1 MDTVWSQYIQG
12 CMTLYTS
19 RRLRFHDRF
28 RDRYLPLFDL
38 PEGPLRILEI
48 GCGPGALAEAL
59 HRWYPLA
66 EITGL
71 DRDREF
77 VRFAREHVP
86 GVEFRE
92 GDATDLPFP
101 DGSFDVTISNT
112 VQEHVEPS
120 AFFGE
125 QLRVLKPGGVC
136 LVLSSRKGLHAA
148 APSLEWNGEERAFW
162 EKVTALDDSME
173 RFAVARYAMSERE
186 LPAAMEQHG
195 FREVRTGYA
204 AADLTPDDPTVG
216 PELAREMILSGK
228 YNDLE
233 ALEAAAR
240 TLGDRLDPAELE
252 MVKRRIEEKYDRR
265 LTQHAAGEK
274 QWETVVS
281 LIMIL
286 RGVKPEANA
295 A

>member
-1 MDTVWSQYIQG
+1 MDTVWSQMIQG
-12 CMTLYTS
+12 CMTLYAS

-28 RDRYLPLFDL
+28 RDRWLPLFDL
-38 PEGPLRILEI
+38 ADRTLRILEI

-59 HRWYPLA
+59 RRWYPRA

-77 VRFAREHVP
+77 IHFARERVP
-86 GVEFRE
+86 GVEFLA

-101 DGSFDVTISNT
+101 AGSFDVTVSNT
-112 VQEHVEPS
+112 VQEHVEPG

-125 QLRVLKPGGVC
+125 QLRVLRPGGVC

-148 APSLEWNGEERAFW
+148 APCLAWDEAERAFW

-173 RFAVARYAMSERE
+173 QYGICRYPMSEAE
-186 LPAAMEQHG
+186 LPAAMEKYG
-195 FREVRTGYA
+195 FRDVRTGYA
-204 AADLTPDDPTVG
+204 AVDLTPDDPAVA

-228 YNDLE
+228 YNDVE

-240 TLGDRLDPAELE
+240 TLGNRLDAAELE
-252 MVKRRIEEKYDRR
+252 SIRRRIDAKYEAR
-265 LTQHAAGEK
+265 LEQYARGDK
-274 QWETVVS
+274 QWETVVN
-281 LIMIL
+281 LIMVL
-286 RGVKPEANA
+286 RGVKP
-295 A
+295 

>member
-1 MDTVWSQYIQG
+1 MDAVWSHYIQG
-12 CMTLYTS
+12 CMTLYAS
-19 RRLRFHDRF
+19 RRLRFRDQF
-28 RDRYLPLFDL
+28 RDRYLPLLDL
-38 PEGPLRILEI
+38 PDKPLRILEI

-59 HRWYPLA
+59 HRWYPGA
-66 EITGL
+66 EIIGL

-92 GDATDLPFP
+92 GDATALPFQ
-101 DGSFDVTISNT
+101 DGSFDAAISNT

-136 LVLSSRKGLHAA
+136 LVLSSRRGLHVA
-148 APSLEWNGEERAFW
+148 APCLEWNEAERAFW

-173 RFAVARYAMSERE
+173 RFSVARYAMSEAE
-186 LPAAMEQHG
+186 LPAAMEKYG
-195 FREVRTGYA
+195 FRDVRTGYA

-233 ALEAAAR
+233 ALESAAR
-240 TLGDRLDPAELE
+240 SLGDRLDAAELE
-252 MVKRRIEEKYDRR
+252 AVKRRIGEKYDKR
-265 LTQHAAGEK
+265 LMQYAAGEK

-281 LIMIL
+281 LTMIL
-286 RGVKPEANA
+286 RGVKPQGSC
-295 A
+295 

>member
-12 CMTLYTS
+12 CMTLYAS
-19 RRLRFHDRF
+19 RSLRFHDRF

-59 HRWYPLA
+59 HRWYPMA

-77 VRFAREHVP
+77 IRFAREHVP
-86 GVEFRE
+86 GVEFLE

-101 DGSFDVTISNT
+101 DGSYDVTISNT

-120 AFFGE
+120 AFFEE

-136 LVLSSRKGLHAA
+136 LALSSRKGLHVA
-148 APSLEWNGEERAFW
+148 APCLEWDEAERAFW

-173 RFAVARYAMSERE
+173 KYAVARYAMSEAE
-186 LPAAMEQHG
+186 LPAAMEKYG

-204 AADLTPDDPTVG
+204 LSDLTPDDPTAS

-233 ALEAAAR
+233 ALEAAAC
-240 TLGDRLDPAELE
+240 TLGDRLDASELE
-252 MVKRRIEEKYDRR
+252 AVRRRIEEKYEAR
-265 LTQHAAGEK
+265 LAQYARGEK
-274 QWETVVS
+274 QWEIAVS
-281 LIMIL
+281 LVMVL
-286 RGVKPEANA
+286 RGVKP
-295 A
+295 

>member
-12 CMTLYTS
+12 CMTLYAS

-38 PEGPLRILEI
+38 PEGPLCILEI

-59 HRWYPLA
+59 HRWYPKA
-66 EITGL
+66 EIIGL

-136 LVLSSRKGLHAA
+136 LVLSSRRGLHAA
-148 APSLEWNGEERAFW
+148 APCLEWDESEKAFW

-173 RFAVARYAMSERE
+173 RFAVARYAMSEAE
-186 LPAAMEQHG
+186 LPAAMEQYG

-204 AADLTPDDPTVG
+204 VSDLTPDDPTVG
-216 PELAREMILSGK
+216 PELAREMILSGR

-233 ALEAAAR
+233 ALGSAAR
-240 TLGDRLDPAELE
+240 TLGDRLEAAELE
-252 MVKRRIEEKYDRR
+252 AVKHRIEEKYDRR
-265 LTQHAAGEK
+265 LSQYTAGEK

-281 LIMIL
+281 LLMIL
-286 RGVKPEANA
+286 RGVKP
-295 A
+295 

>member
-1 MDTVWSQYIQG
+1 MDTGWSQQIQG
-12 CMTLYTS
+12 CMTLYAS
-19 RRLRFHDRF
+19 RSLRFHDRF

-59 HRWYPLA
+59 HRWYPKA
-66 EITGL
+66 EIIGL

-136 LVLSSRKGLHAA
+136 LVLSSRRGLHAA
-148 APSLEWNGEERAFW
+148 APCLEWDESEKAFW
-162 EKVTALDDSME
+162 EKVTALDDNME
-173 RFAVARYAMSERE
+173 RFAVARYAMSEAE
-186 LPAAMEQHG
+186 LPAAMEQYG
-195 FREVRTGYA
+195 FRAVRTGYA
-204 AADLTPDDPTVG
+204 VSDLTPDDPTVG
-216 PELAREMILSGK
+216 PELAREMILSGR

-233 ALEAAAR
+233 ALGSAAR
-240 TLGDRLDPAELE
+240 TLGDRLDAAELE
-252 MVKRRIEEKYDRR
+252 AVKHRIEEKYDRR
-265 LTQHAAGEK
+265 LSQYTAGEK

-281 LIMIL
+281 LLMIL
-286 RGVKPEANA
+286 RGVKP
-295 A
+295 